1 MTESRYNKFSDY
13 LKKRYGTRVH
23 RVSVNA
29 GFSCPNIDGTISED
43 GCIFCNNKAFAKND
57 ASAPIEEQIKTGIAS
72 ARKKYGAKKFILYFQ
87 SFSNTYGPLSE
98 LKEKYDH
105 VLAHQ
110 EFVCLCIGT
119 RPDCID
125 DKRISLLGSYRDKL
139 DVWLELGL
147 QSANDRTLAAINRG
161 HDFNAFVRAVEL
173 SAKNEI
179 EVFAHVIISL
189 PGEDESDIINTA
201 KALSA
206 LPVIGVKIHP
216 LHVVKGTNLEEM
228 LIHEKFSPITE
239 EEYVDFLI
247 KFIEHLRKDIVVVR
261 VTADVIGDILI
272 APEWIKN
279 KSGLLKKLD
288 YEMEKRNTF
297 QGILAD

>member
-1 MTESRYNKFSDY
+1 MTESRYNKFSEY
-13 LKKRYGTRVH
+13 LKKRYGTRVQ

-29 GFSCPNIDGTISED
+29 GFSCPNIDGTVSED

-57 ASAPIEEQIKTGIAS
+57 ASVPIEEQIKTGIAS
-72 ARKKYGAKKFILYFQ
+72 ARKRYGAEKFILYFQ
-87 SFSNTYGPLSE
+87 SFSNTYGPLAE

-110 EFVCLCIGT
+110 EFVSLCVGT

-125 DKRISLLGSYRDKL
+125 EERISLLGSYKNKL

-147 QSANDRTLAAINRG
+147 QSANDRTLMAINRG
-161 HDFNAFVRAVEL
+161 HDFNAFARAVEL
-173 SAKNEI
+173 SVEKKI
-179 EVFAHVIISL
+179 EVFAHVIIGL
-189 PGEDESDIINTA
+189 PGENENDIINTA

-206 LPVIGVKIHP
+206 LPVTGVKIHP
-216 LHVVKGTNLEEM
+216 LHVVKGTSLEEM
-228 LIHEKFSPITE
+228 HRRREFSPMTE
-239 EEYVDFLI
+239 EEYINLLI
-247 KFIEHLRKDIVVVR
+247 KFIEHLRKDMVIVR
-261 VTADVIGDILI
+261 ATADVIGDILI

-279 KSGLLKKLD
+279 KSGLLQKLD

-297 QGILAD
+297 QGIRAD